1 MTRPRAILALFLF
14 VAAQQTSAANPLNL
28 ISETYADWKARLFGP
43 SHAAPALVDA
53 PASGP
58 IAMQTGHPQK
68 LRIGMDAPERDFVKG
83 KSRYRVIELPGE
95 LEHAAVRV
103 QVLTQRNENG
113 HGNAVFK
120 PMFYVLGDG
129 DDVHE
134 PVEAKPL
141 HLDIRPFRRSR
152 LLGCVTLDKVKR
164 FAIATTSDAIGKSYD
179 SDVRDAVK
187 APTPGGFYYTTDAV
201 KVKLPYV
208 TTGTLILEVI
218 SEEQSGKGC

>member
-1 MTRPRAILALFLF
+1 MTRPRTILALFLF
-14 VAAQQTSAANPLNL
+14 VVAQQTSAANPLNL
-28 ISETYADWKARLFGP
+28 ISETYADWKARLFGT
-43 SHAAPALVDA
+43 SHAAPAVVDA

-58 IAMQTGHPQK
+58 IAMQAGHPQQ

-103 QVLTQRNENG
+103 QALTQRNENG

-120 PMFYVLGDG
+120 PIFYVLGDG
-129 DDVHE
+129 DGAHE
-134 PVEAKPL
+134 PVEVKPL

-164 FAIATTSDAIGKSYD
+164 FAVATTADAVGKSYE
-179 SDVRDAVK
+179 SDVRGAVN
-187 APTPGGFYYTTDAV
+187 APTSGGFYYTTDAV

-208 TTGTLILEVI
+208 ATGTLILEVI
-218 SEEQSGKGC
+218 SEDQSGEGC